1 MFLGKIAAGDQF
13 NMLVKKG
20 AEAYLFREEWYGLP
34 AIRKCRVPKS
44 YRVPELDYEI
54 RRARTAHEARLMYEA
69 CRVGVSAPS
78 IYFVD
83 LDETTI
89 IMEYIEGDRV
99 KDVVNGL
106 EPEKLE
112 EIFLGVGKKIALL
125 HKNGI
130 IHGDLTTSNM
140 ILTSSGKVFFV
151 DFGLGEFSSSV
162 EDEGVDLHLMRRAL
176 ESTHYRYSVRC
187 FDAIINGYK
196 ANIGESLANNVLRRI
211 REIELRGRY
220 FKRGTDDSGKNKGK

>member
-1 MFLGKIAAGDQF
+1 
-13 NMLVKKG
+13 MLVKKG

-34 AIRKCRVPKS
+34 AIRKYRVPKS

-54 RRARTAHEARLMYEA
+54 RHARTIHEARLMYEA
-69 CRVGVSAPS
+69 CKVGVPAPS
-78 IYFVD
+78 IYFID
-83 LDETTI
+83 LEETTI

-99 KDVVNGL
+99 KDIVDHL
-106 EPEKLE
+106 QPEKRE
-112 EIFLGVGKKIALL
+112 EIFRGVGSKIALL

-140 ILTSSGKVFFV
+140 ILTTSGKVFFV

-176 ESTHYRYSVRC
+176 ESTHYRYSVEC
-187 FDAIINGYK
+187 FDAIVNGYK
-196 ANIGESLANNVLRRI
+196 ANIGESLTNNVLKRVH
-211 REIELRGRY
+211 EIESRGRY
-220 FKRGTDDSGKNKGK
+220 FKRETDNSKKNQGN